1 MEFTEQRDVAEGHG
15 IHPAI
20 VAQYPAN
27 MSQKTNALTVAIT
40 GASGY
45 IGSRLIE
52 KLDRD
57 DRVGRILG
65 FDLKPPAVRSDK
77 LLFDSV
83 DIRSEALRS
92 RLQGVDVIVH
102 LAFVMDPIKDETEMR
117 DINVHGSHNVFEAA
131 ADAGVRKIVYPSSA
145 VAYGAHP
152 DNEIPLTE
160 ESPLRANLDFSY
172 AAHKLEVEYAIKE
185 FRREHPDLVFT
196 IFRPVI
202 VFGSHADNAWSHF
215 LEAPVI
221 FGVRGHSPPLQFVH
235 EEDVADALL
244 FAVQKDLDGA
254 FNLAAPDQLSSEEIL
269 RMSGKRRVDLA
280 EHKAFSLLERMWD
293 LGLAEAPAG
302 MLHYVM
308 HPWVVSVDKLAEA
321 GFKAVHSSRQA
332 LEETLAATAGS
343 IRLGRNRVPRQRL
356 VRTAAAG
363 AGLATAAIAARSIR
377 RRTSHI

>member
-1 MEFTEQRDVAEGHG
+1 
-15 IHPAI
+15 
-20 VAQYPAN
+20 
-27 MSQKTNALTVAIT
+27 MSQKADLTVAIT

-57 DRVGRILG
+57 ERVGRILG
-65 FDLKPPAVRSDK
+65 FDLKPPVVRSDK

-83 DIRSEALRS
+83 DIRSDALRS
-92 RLQGVDVIVH
+92 RLGGVDVIVH
-102 LAFVMDPIKDETEMR
+102 LAYVMDPIKDESEMR
-117 DINVHGSHNVFEAA
+117 DINVHGSQKVFEAA
-131 ADAGVRKIVYPSSA
+131 AEAGVRKIVYPSSA

-152 DNEIPLTE
+152 DNEVPLTE
-160 ESPLRANLDFSY
+160 DSPLRANLDFSY

-185 FRREHPDLVFT
+185 FRREHPDLIFT
-196 IFRPVI
+196 IFRPGI
-202 VFGSHADNAWSHF
+202 VFGSHVDNAWSHF

-244 FAVQKDLDGA
+244 FAVQNDLDGA
-254 FNLAAPDQLSSEEIL
+254 FNLASPDELSSEEIL

-293 LGLAEAPAG
+293 LGWAEAPAG

-308 HPWVVSVDKLAEA
+308 YPWIVSVDKLADA
-321 GFKAVHSSRQA
+321 GFKAAHSSRQA

-343 IRLGRNRVPRQRL
+343 IRFGRNRVPRQRL

-363 AGLATAAIAARSIR
+363 AGIAGAAIAARSIR